1 MSCVI
6 VLPTTLYGELVVAP
20 MALSPAI
27 GPSAYAGAVPQLMAE
42 MSTFTS
48 AHASAGARSPS
59 GGAAA
64 SVVAFAVTAAT
75 CEPAAGVVPPDAR
88 VSDRPVTT

>member
-1 MSCVI
+1 
-6 VLPTTLYGELVVAP
+6 
-20 MALSPAI
+20 
-27 GPSAYAGAVPQLMAE
+27 MAE
-42 MSTFTS
+42 MSTLTS